1 MDLTPEDPKPR
12 RRRHNPRTATPRAR
26 PGLPPTMVPVLLT
39 ALLWTLGGTPVR
51 AATPVP
57 FDPQANAE
65 DTAPPEGV
73 AVYRCLGDKGGIEFR
88 DDPCPPGTQGESLV
102 VEDHATGWA
111 PTPAPPTAATRRTSI
126 GQKAKA
132 GTKAGHGK
140 GKGSAHSARE
150 RQEESCRKK
159 LQQVEDIDRKLRAGT
174 NVRQGTELRHRR
186 SVAEEYLD
194 AHCD

>member
-1 MDLTPEDPKPR
+1 MDPTPEGAEPR
-12 RRRHNPRTATPRAR
+12 RRRPSPRTATPRAR
-26 PGLPPTMVPVLLT
+26 HGLLPAMVPVLLT
-39 ALLWTLGGTPVR
+39 AMLWTLGGTR
-51 AATPVP
+51 AWAATPVP
-57 FDPQANAE
+57 FGPQANAE

-73 AVYRCLGDKGGIEFR
+73 AVYRCLGAKGGIEFR

-159 LQQVEDIDRKLRAGT
+159 REQVEELDRKLRLGAT
-174 NVRQGTELRHRR
+174 ARKSTELRHRR
-186 SVAEEYLD
+186 RVYEDYLYT
-194 AHCD
+194 HCD